1 MIIDVT
7 INDTANDIAN
17 DIINVLNR
25 INYETIALVTWY
37 DHVYVYMLE

>member
-7 INDTANDIAN
+7 INDTVN
-17 DIINVLNR
+17 DIINALNR